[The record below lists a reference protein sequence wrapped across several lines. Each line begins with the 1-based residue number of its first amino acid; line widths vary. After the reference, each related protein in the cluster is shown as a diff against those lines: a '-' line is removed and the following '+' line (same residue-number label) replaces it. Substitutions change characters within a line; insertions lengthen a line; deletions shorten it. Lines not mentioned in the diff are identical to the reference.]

1 MNKIAKFWTQLEN
14 RFFPQKNFL
23 DEQTLEP
30 QVEISSE
37 ERRAKFRSF
46 LTDKVSA
53 GWRIEIENEFD
64 AVISRKIQTGWF
76 GKFLIFVLLLLI
88 FLPLAIFYLIYV
100 IVKGVQ
106 GKQKLLR
113 VWIDIYGNIKT
124 N

>member
-1 MNKIAKFWTQLEN
+1 MRKIYY
-14 RFFPQKNFL
+14 FPHKVPVAQSAEEVNQ
-23 DEQTLEP
+23 E
-30 QVEISSE
+30 QVELLPE
-37 ERRAKFRSF
+37 ERRSRFRRF
-46 LTDKVSA
+46 LTEKVSA
-53 GWRIEIENEFD
+53 GWHIEIENEFD

-76 GKFLIFVLLLLI
+76 GKFLIFVLLLFI
-88 FLPLAIFYLIYV
+88 FLPLAVFYLIYV